1 MALPLAHISLSDV
14 RISAYWKYMRICG
27 KPQPHMRISAW
38 NRIIRMANS
47 FFYPHTYT
55 FSDAGY
61 MRKRELS
68 RSWKKLH
75 SKLLLCSASLA
86 FLTAREAEK
95 QVHSCNKRAF
105 PWPKNESVPGPYFG
119 LSCTT
124 SKNVDDDDD
133 MANGV
138 LKVSCLSEARWWCR
152 MVTDSHYSSDSFTHT
167 QGTQSTFFN
176 F

>member
-1 MALPLAHISLSDV
+1 
-14 RISAYWKYMRICG
+14 
-27 KPQPHMRISAW
+27 
-38 NRIIRMANS
+38 MANS
-47 FFYPHTYT
+47 NFYPHTYT

-61 MRKRELS
+61 MRKRELN

-86 FLTAREAEK
+86 FLTVREAETQK
-95 QVHSCNKRAF
+95 EVHSCNKRAF
-105 PWPKNESVPGPYFG
+105 HCPKNETVPGPHFG
-119 LSCTT
+119 LSRTT
-124 SKNVDDDDD
+124 SRIVADDDD

-138 LKVSCLSEARWWCR
+138 LKVSCLSEAWWWCR
-152 MVTDSHYSSDSFTHT
+152 MATDRHYSSDSFTHT

>member
-1 MALPLAHISLSDV
+1 MQDH
-14 RISAYWKYMRICG
+14 
-27 KPQPHMRISAW
+27 
-38 NRIIRMANS
+38 
-47 FFYPHTYT
+47 FYPHTYT

-86 FLTAREAEK
+86 FLTVREAERQK
-95 QVHSCNKRAF
+95 EVHSCNKGAF
-105 PWPKNESVPGPYFG
+105 HCPKNESVPGPLFW
-119 LSCTT
+119 TT
-124 SKNVDDDDD
+124 SRNVTDDDD

-138 LKVSCLSEARWWCR
+138 LKVSCLSEAWWWCR
-152 MVTDSHYSSDSFTHT
+152 MATDRHYSSDSFTHT

>member
-1 MALPLAHISLSDV
+1 MMALDHL
-14 RISAYWKYMRICG
+14 
-27 KPQPHMRISAW
+27 
-38 NRIIRMANS
+38 
-47 FFYPHTYT
+47 YPHTYT

-86 FLTAREAEK
+86 FLTVREAERQK
-95 QVHSCNKRAF
+95 EVHSCNKRAF
-105 PWPKNESVPGPYFG
+105 LCQKNESVPGPYFE
-119 LSCTT
+119 LSRTT
-124 SKNVDDDDD
+124 ARNTADDDD

-138 LKVSCLSEARWWCR
+138 LKVSCLSEAWWWCR
-152 MVTDSHYSSDSFTHT
+152 MATDRHYSLGSFTHT
-167 QGTQSTFFN
+167 QSTFLN